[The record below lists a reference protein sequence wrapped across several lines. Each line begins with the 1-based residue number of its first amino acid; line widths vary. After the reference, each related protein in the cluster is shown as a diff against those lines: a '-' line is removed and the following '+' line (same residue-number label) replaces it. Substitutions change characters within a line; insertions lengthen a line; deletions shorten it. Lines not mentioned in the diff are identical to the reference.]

1 MILSPDDHRSL
12 QAIDGELATCEPHLA
27 AMFKIFSRLNAE
39 EAPPPLE
46 DQIVAVPPPA
56 ATPAE
61 PAPRGWRQWRQ
72 GGRERRRSRSRA
84 AGARLSAGSGAGSPR
99 PGSRPGRPGGAGG
112 APGTRLG
119 LWRPVAAIGVPAV
132 LLVTVLIVMFVTL
145 TSSIKCRP
153 APATSGSRS
162 AAPAAAPVMPGSA
175 SVAACAQSM
184 KTRG

>member
-39 EAPPPLE
+39 EAPPPTE

-56 ATPAE
+56 PAAAE
-61 PAPRGWRQWRQ
+61 PAPRGWQRWRQ
-72 GGRERRRSRSRA
+72 DGRGRRARARA
-84 AGARLSAGSGAGSPR
+84 AQARLSARSRAGSPR
-99 PGSRPGRPGGAGG
+99 PGSRPGRPGGVRG

-153 APATSGSRS
+153 APASSGARS
-162 AAPAAAPVMPGSA
+162 AAPTAAPVMPGSA
-175 SVAACAQSM
+175 SVAACEQSV